1 MSSFQWPLFF
11 RLLHLLFAFY
21 FVGSLIVAEWNGRA
35 ARLTRDW
42 GQRAALYNTIY
53 VSTTIVGLGSLIL
66 LGVVGNVLAVMLGY
80 RMGADSWL
88 QWVNGLWLVTLL
100 VFGLVN
106 LPGAARLA
114 RLAIQAAEGK
124 SADGF
129 DPLVARWRIG
139 NMVVTGLFLALLVLM
154 VFHWRS

>member
-1 MSSFQWPLFF
+1 
-11 RLLHLLFAFY
+11 
-21 FVGSLIVAEWNGRA
+21 
-35 ARLTRDW
+35 
-42 GQRAALYNTIY
+42 
-53 VSTTIVGLGSLIL
+53 
-66 LGVVGNVLAVMLGY
+66 MLGY

-139 NMVVTGLFLALLVLM
+139 NMVVTGLFLALLILM